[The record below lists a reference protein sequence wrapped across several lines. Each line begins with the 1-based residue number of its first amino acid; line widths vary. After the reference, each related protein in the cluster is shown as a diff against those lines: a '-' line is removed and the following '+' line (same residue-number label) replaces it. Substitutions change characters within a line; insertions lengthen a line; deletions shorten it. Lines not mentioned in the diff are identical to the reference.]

1 MSPALLTHRTD
12 SNNPH
17 PKNSRQF
24 FTLRDSLTRWLLHG
38 ERLPP
43 TVIPEIDSPA
53 GVGRVAIAAA
63 RTRRILRNVGWLWR
77 VRGIAPMAHCLTWHG
92 YSRRRGVCG
101 ETTNG
106 ELSMCGQGDTE
117 SRFGAR
123 LRSRH

>member
-1 MSPALLTHRTD
+1 MLPALLTHRSD

-17 PKNSRQF
+17 LQNSRQF
-24 FTLRDSLTRWLLHG
+24 FTLSVSLTRWLLHG

-43 TVIPEIDSPA
+43 TVVPELDSPA
-53 GVGRVAIAAA
+53 DVGRVAIATA

-77 VRGIAPMAHCLTWHG
+77 VREIAPMAYGLAWHG

-106 ELSMCGQGDTE
+106 ELSRRG
-117 SRFGAR
+117 
-123 LRSRH
+123 